1 MSILSKEQLVK
12 TVSRINNDDTKMACE
27 QLIQISFYFDI
38 NTDMIVYL
46 SNLTEMYPK

>member
-1 MSILSKEQLVK
+1 MLSKEQLVK
-12 TVSRINNDDTKMACE
+12 TVSRIINNDDIKMACE